1 MTPTGQGPE
10 GCLTTTGADLPAGN
24 VVAID
29 IHDVVAIDTY
39 DEDGN
44 V

>member
-10 GCLTTTGADLPAGN
+10 GCLTTTGADLPAG
-24 VVAID
+24 I
-29 IHDVVAIDTY
+29 VVAIDTY
-39 DEDGN
+39 DEVGN